1 MDDSSIAPPADLLY
15 RRRISIALAL
25 RRLWGVREL
34 VRTVAERDFRAR
46 YKQAVLGIAWAII
59 TPLVFMAAFTL
70 VFDKV
75 ADVDTGGVPYPL
87 FSLMGLLPWSFFAT
101 SLNRGSGSLL
111 ENKSL
116 LNKVAFPREVF
127 PLASVGVAGIDA
139 ALSLSSV
146 AVLFAAY
153 GFMPE
158 GTIYWVPV
166 LLLVQV
172 AFALGAA
179 LLAAIAVV
187 YLRDLQYVV
196 PMVLQLGLFV
206 TPVGYPLEAVDERL
220 RPVFSLLDPLVPVID
235 GYRRAVLY
243 GQAPQWGLLAL
254 GGVGA
259 LGYLALGYTVFKR
272 LEGGV
277 ADVS

>member
-1 MDDSSIAPPADLLY
+1 MDESSIAPPADLLY
-15 RRRISIALAL
+15 RRRISVAVAL

-46 YKQAVLGIAWAII
+46 YKQAVLGVAWAII

-75 ADVDTGGVPYPL
+75 ADVDTGDVPYPL

-127 PLASVGVAGIDA
+127 PIASVGVAGIDA
-139 ALSLSSV
+139 TLSLSSV

-153 GFMPE
+153 GYMPK

-196 PMVLQLGLFV
+196 PMLLQLGLFV

-220 RPVFSLLDPLVPVID
+220 RPVFSVLDPLVPVID
-235 GYRRAVLY
+235 GYRRAVLD